1 MEKAVYETTI
11 WYTGNLVGYISV
23 NSMDVPRIM
32 NMFEESNFLRIV
44 PRFTIYKN
52 SFYKNHEADCAPKIV

>member
-23 NSMDVPRIM
+23 KSMDVPSIM
-32 NMFEESNFLRIV
+32 NMFEESNFFL
-44 PRFTIYKN
+44 
-52 SFYKNHEADCAPKIV
+52 

>member
-32 NMFEESNFLRIV
+32 NMFEESKVLMKTKEI
-44 PRFTIYKN
+44 
-52 SFYKNHEADCAPKIV
+52 

>member
-32 NMFEESNFLRIV
+32 NMFEKSKVLMNTSQCDRLMEL
-44 PRFTIYKN
+44 
-52 SFYKNHEADCAPKIV
+52 H